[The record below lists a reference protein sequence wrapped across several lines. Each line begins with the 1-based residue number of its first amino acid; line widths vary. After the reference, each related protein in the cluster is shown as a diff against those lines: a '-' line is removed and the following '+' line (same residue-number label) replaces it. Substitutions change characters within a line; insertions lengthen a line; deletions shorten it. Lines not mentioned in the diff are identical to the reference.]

1 VPALQAGPERE
12 KGRGFNVGRSLR
24 LAGAKVCGVRILDLF
39 AGIGG
44 FSLAAH
50 WMGWETE
57 AFVEQD
63 EYAQKVLRKQ
73 FPNVPIYDDVRDYR
87 GTDNS
92 ADIVC
97 GGFPCQ
103 DVSTAGQGIGIHG
116 SRSFLWKEMHRI
128 ISEIRPEYA
137 VVENVAALL
146 GRGLGVVLGDLS
158 EIGYDAEWRVFSA
171 CELGFPHT
179 RERVFIVAYPE
190 RESGPR
196 WILDRYCSQISQRDY
211 VPKEWGENWYRPQVF
226 STAYPLVRE
235 WSEQFCQSALVR
247 VDDGLPNVLESLKR
261 TGNSI
266 VPQIAFE
273 IFRAIEA
280 AEKAFSGRGDSKGRP
295 GERGLEDSVYKAKL
309 DKDDYNGSQQSVA
322 GSRQKA

>member
-1 VPALQAGPERE
+1 
-12 KGRGFNVGRSLR
+12 
-24 LAGAKVCGVRILDLF
+24 VRILDLF

-63 EYAQKVLRKQ
+63 
-73 FPNVPIYDDVRDYR
+73 
-87 GTDNS
+87 
-92 ADIVC
+92 
-97 GGFPCQ
+97 
-103 DVSTAGQGIGIHG
+103 
-116 SRSFLWKEMHRI
+116 
-128 ISEIRPEYA
+128 
-137 VVENVAALL
+137 
-146 GRGLGVVLGDLS
+146 
-158 EIGYDAEWRVFSA
+158 
-171 CELGFPHT
+171 
-179 RERVFIVAYPE
+179 
-190 RESGPR
+190 
-196 WILDRYCSQISQRDY
+196 
-211 VPKEWGENWYRPQVF
+211 
-226 STAYPLVRE
+226 
-235 WSEQFCQSALVR
+235 
-247 VDDGLPNVLESLKR
+247 
-261 TGNSI
+261 SI